1 MDKETATSDAIT
13 VILKDIIT
21 VVGVAVTDLK
31 ALVGADISVIL
42 LAADGTAQVA
52 VSVIAK
58 LLADILIVSHV
69 SVSLYRL
76 GLILH

>member
-58 LLADILIVSHV
+58 LLADILIVSNV

-76 GLILH
+76 GLIFH